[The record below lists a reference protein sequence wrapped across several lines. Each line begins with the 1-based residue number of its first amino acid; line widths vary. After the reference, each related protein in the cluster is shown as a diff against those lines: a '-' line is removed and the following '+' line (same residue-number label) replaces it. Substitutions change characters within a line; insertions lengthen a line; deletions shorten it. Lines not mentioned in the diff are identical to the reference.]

1 MITKLLRYLR
11 ACFISRN
18 YPGVE
23 IYYNEILCDY
33 MFKQK
38 CIYCDEIFTLSYPDE
53 MNMCHSRFCFDRKKI
68 YDCDYF

>member
-1 MITKLLRYLR
+1 MIKLLKYIR
-11 ACFISRN
+11 AWFICRD
-18 YPGVE
+18 YPDVE

-38 CIYCDEIFTLSYPDE
+38 CIYCNEVITLSHPDE
-53 MNMCHSRFCFDRKKI
+53 MNMYHIRYCIDRMKI